1 MLFCRDLVRNW
12 KPKRPF
18 PPPPSTVN
26 IINGA
31 RSSKYNVSYK
41 YIRICHYHNMWS
53 IHPMGLTTICM
64 MSENEFSQ
72 VGQGKSW
79 PSLQLTIIKLS
90 AKVFSSSISL
100 VWWDETFLF
109 EVSQGFCNNVTCLPY
124 LTYRYTYIHCYILI
138 FGLREK
144 QCCLRTLLVF
154 FHFLYH
160 INPILDGQYHYSYT
174 WHINLIKKTSP
185 KNVAVKALAFN
196 LLPYFHQDWW
206 KQSFSN
212 ATQSN

>member
-1 MLFCRDLVRNW
+1 
-12 KPKRPF
+12 
-18 PPPPSTVN
+18 
-26 IINGA
+26 
-31 RSSKYNVSYK
+31 
-41 YIRICHYHNMWS
+41 MWS

-79 PSLQLTIIKLS
+79 PSLQITIIKLS

-124 LTYRYTYIHCYILI
+124 LTYRYTYTHCYILI

-185 KNVAVKALAFN
+185 KMLLSRHWLLICFLIFIKTDESNHFQMPLNQIKHAVTHTSMCLRGHRHIFWSETFPDPSHRN
-196 LLPYFHQDWW
+196 TYF
-206 KQSFSN
+206 
-212 ATQSN
+212 